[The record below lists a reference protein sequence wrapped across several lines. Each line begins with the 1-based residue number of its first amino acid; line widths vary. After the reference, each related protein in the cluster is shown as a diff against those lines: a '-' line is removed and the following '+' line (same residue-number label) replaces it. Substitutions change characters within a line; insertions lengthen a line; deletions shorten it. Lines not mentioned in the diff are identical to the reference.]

1 MEYPLP
7 KVLVRIMRVKLFRTV
22 SSKGIGCVCQ
32 PVGALNQYHGE
43 ASVTA
48 LQTNHVD
55 LINSLYIC
63 CHVKQS

>member
-7 KVLVRIMRVKLFRTV
+7 KVLVRIMRVKLFGTV

-32 PVGALNQYHGE
+32 PVGALNQYHSE

-48 LQTNHVD
+48 LQTNIFAVM
-55 LINSLYIC
+55 
-63 CHVKQS
+63 